1 MHRLMSLYV
10 GKLAAIMSDR
20 RAATA
25 IEYGLIASLIVVVIV
40 VGVRAVGNNV
50 FSNFYNEIATALS

>member
-1 MHRLMSLYV
+1 MHRHLPY
-10 GKLAAIMSDR
+10 LAGRIATVLTSR

-25 IEYGLIASLIVVVIV
+25 IEYGLICALIVITII

-50 FSNFYNEIATALS
+50 FSNFYNEIAAALT

>member
-1 MHRLMSLYV
+1 MQRYLVRLA
-10 GKLAAIMSDR
+10 GKVAVVMADR

-25 IEYGLIASLIVVVIV
+25 IEYGLICGLIIV
-40 VGVRAVGNNV
+40 AIISGVRAVGNNV